1 MVEITVFIRELTV
14 FIRELTVFIRELT
27 VFIRE
32 LTGIFY
38 IILFITVFNYLC
50 VMELQKIPSE
60 KKIKQHNTITSG
72 RYDFSACQL
81 DVLFMLL
88 ASLDQSDA
96 SNKKYNIRVKDIEL
110 ITGRKW
116 SYNQVKDSNA
126 DMMCRV
132 FEIVSERNNLMQI
145 NLFSS
150 IEYLSGTGSF
160 DVVINEP
167 ARPYFFDLKN
177 NFTLLE
183 LKSVLGCTS
192 KHAKRLYSL
201 ACQWR
206 GTGGHTY
213 SIGELKEMLGLK
225 DPKGKEPEQY
235 AMISNF
241 QKYVLDVAKKQI
253 NEHTDIVFD
262 YELLKT
268 RGRSFDTI
276 KLFCGFSK
284 QKIQLEIDFKGDID
298 KQKKNGELLRK
309 IANIQAIGIRDDLA
323 ELWAVKYWKQFV
335 EEKNNLLEATQ
346 KGKVIDNKPA
356 YLAGIF
362 KKKGYL

>member
-1 MVEITVFIRELTV
+1 
-14 FIRELTVFIRELT
+14 
-27 VFIRE
+27 
-32 LTGIFY
+32 
-38 IILFITVFNYLC
+38 
-50 VMELQKIPSE
+50 MELQKTPSE

-81 DVLFMLL
+81 DVMFMIL
-88 ASLDQSDA
+88 ASLDEADDER
-96 SNKKYNIRVKDIEL
+96 KEYHIRVKDIEL

-116 SYNQVKDSNA
+116 NYQQLKESTEDLGG
-126 DMMCRV
+126 RV
-132 FEIVSERNNLMQI
+132 FEIETAKSLKQI
-145 NLFSS
+145 WLFSKV
-150 IEYLSGTGSF
+150 EYYTGEGTFG
-160 DVVINEP
+160 VKINP
-167 ARPYFFDLKN
+167 DARQYFFELKN

-183 LKSVLGCTS
+183 LKSVLSCTS

-213 SIGELKEMLGLK
+213 SVGELKEILGLK

-235 AMISNF
+235 KDKIGMF
-241 QKYVLDVAKKQI
+241 QRKVLDVAKKQI

-262 YELLKT
+262 YELIKT

-276 KLFCGFSK
+276 KLFCGFAK
-284 QKIQLEIDFKGDID
+284 PKLQMEIDFNVDLE
-298 KQKKNGELLRK
+298 KQKKNGELLQK

-335 EEKNNLLEATQ
+335 EEKNNLLEAIQ
-346 KGKVIDNKPA
+346 KGKLIEDKPA
-356 YLAGIF
+356 YLVGIF

>member
-1 MVEITVFIRELTV
+1 MK
-14 FIRELTVFIRELT
+14 
-27 VFIRE
+27 
-32 LTGIFY
+32 
-38 IILFITVFNYLC
+38 
-50 VMELQKIPSE
+50 LQNLPSE

-72 RYDFSACQL
+72 RTDYSACQL

-88 ASLDQSDA
+88 ACIDDSDA
-96 SNKKYNIRVKDIEL
+96 PNKRYNIRVKDIEL

-116 SYNQVKDSNA
+116 NYQQLLESNEE
-126 DMMCRV
+126 MMSRV
-132 FEIVSERNNLMQI
+132 FKIEEADGLRQIV
-145 NLFSS
+145 LFSE
-150 IEYLSGTGSF
+150 IKYLDGTGSF
-160 DVVINEP
+160 DMVINEP
-167 ARPYFFDLKN
+167 ARPYFFELKN
-177 NFTLLE
+177 NYTLLE
-183 LKSVLGCTS
+183 LKSALSCTS

-213 SIGELKEMLGLK
+213 SIGELKEILGLK
-225 DPKGKEPEQY
+225 DPRGKEPEQY
-235 AMISNF
+235 TKVS
-241 QKYVLDVAKKQI
+241 QLKEKVLDLAKRQI

-262 YELLKT
+262 YELLKV

-284 QKIQLEIDFKGDID
+284 PNLQLQLDIDFKGDIE
-298 KQKKNGELLRK
+298 KQKKNGELLQK
-309 IANIQAIGIRDDLA
+309 IANIQAVGIRDDLA

-335 EEKNNLLEATQ
+335 EEKNKLLEAIQ
-346 KGKVIDNKPA
+346 KGKIIDDRAA

>member
-1 MVEITVFIRELTV
+1 
-14 FIRELTVFIRELT
+14 
-27 VFIRE
+27 
-32 LTGIFY
+32 
-38 IILFITVFNYLC
+38 
-50 VMELQKIPSE
+50 MENQKTTIE

-88 ASLDQSDA
+88 ALLDESDEVG
-96 SNKKYNIRVKDIEL
+96 KEYHIRVKDIEL

-116 SYNQVKDSNA
+116 NYQQLREGTE
-126 DMMCRV
+126 DMMSRV
-132 FEIVSERNNLMQI
+132 FEIQMSQGLRQI
-145 NLFSS
+145 VLFTDVQ
-150 IEYLSGTGSF
+150 YLDGTGSF
-160 DVVINEP
+160 FMKINDS

-183 LKSVLGCTS
+183 LKSVLSCTS

-213 SIGELKEMLGLK
+213 SLGELKEILGLK

-235 AMISNF
+235 TMVSML
-241 QKYVLDVAKKQI
+241 KKDVLDRAKKQI

-262 YELLKT
+262 YELLKM
-268 RGRSFDTI
+268 RGRSYDTI

-284 QKIQLEIDFKGDID
+284 PNLQLQLDIDFKGDID
-298 KQKKNGELLRK
+298 KQKKNGELLQK

-335 EEKNNLLEATQ
+335 QEKNNLLEAIQ
-346 KGKVIDNKPA
+346 KGKIIDDKPA

-362 KKKGYL
+362 KKKGYV

>member
-1 MVEITVFIRELTV
+1 MEI
-14 FIRELTVFIRELT
+14 
-27 VFIRE
+27 
-32 LTGIFY
+32 
-38 IILFITVFNYLC
+38 
-50 VMELQKIPSE
+50 QKTPSE

-81 DVLFMLL
+81 DILFMLL
-88 ASLDQSDA
+88 ASLDESDEV
-96 SNKKYNIRVKDIEL
+96 SKQYHIRVKDIEL

-116 SYNQVKDSNA
+116 NYQQLREGTE
-126 DMMCRV
+126 DMMSRV
-132 FEIVSERNNLMQI
+132 FEIQMPQGLRQI
-145 NLFSS
+145 VLFTTVQ
-150 IEYLSGTGSF
+150 YLDGTGSF
-160 DVVINEP
+160 YMKINED

-183 LKSVLGCTS
+183 LKSVLSCTS

-213 SIGELKEMLGLK
+213 SIGELKEILGLK

-235 AMISNF
+235 TKVSMF
-241 QKYVLDVAKKQI
+241 KKQVLDIAKRQI

-262 YELLKT
+262 YELLKI

-284 QKIQLEIDFKGDID
+284 PNLQLQLDIDFKGDIE
-298 KQKKNGELLRK
+298 KQKKNGELIQK
-309 IANIQAIGIRDDLA
+309 IENIKAVGIREDLA

-335 EEKNNLLEATQ
+335 EEKNKLLEVIQ
-346 KGKVIDNKPA
+346 KGKIIDDRAA

>member
-1 MVEITVFIRELTV
+1 
-14 FIRELTVFIRELT
+14 
-27 VFIRE
+27 
-32 LTGIFY
+32 
-38 IILFITVFNYLC
+38 
-50 VMELQKIPSE
+50 METQNTLPE
-60 KKIKQHNTITSG
+60 KKIRQHNTITSG

-88 ASLDQSDA
+88 ASLKEDDDPS
-96 SNKKYNIRVKDIEL
+96 KVYNIRVRDIEL

-116 SYNQVKDSNA
+116 NYQQLKDGNEGLMS
-126 DMMCRV
+126 RV
-132 FEIVSERNNLMQI
+132 FEVQEAEGLAQVV
-145 NLFSS
+145 LFSKVK
-150 IEYLSGTGSF
+150 YLDGTGSF
-160 DVVINEP
+160 DMKINQD
-167 ARPYFFDLKN
+167 ARPYFFELKN

-213 SIGELKEMLGLK
+213 GLGEFKEMLGLK
-225 DPKGKEPEQY
+225 DPKGKESEQY
-235 AMISNF
+235 TKVSMF
-241 QKYVLDVAKKQI
+241 KKQVLDIAKKQI
-253 NEHTDIVFD
+253 NENTDIIFD

-284 QKIQLEIDFKGDID
+284 PKLQMEIDFKGDIEQ
-298 KQKKNGELLRK
+298 QKKNGELLQK
-309 IANIQAIGIRDDLA
+309 IENIKAIGIREDLA
-323 ELWAVKYWKQFV
+323 ELWAVKYWKEFV
-335 EEKNNLLEATQ
+335 SEKNNLIEQMQ
-346 KGKVIDNKPA
+346 KGKPIEDKAA

-362 KKKGYL
+362 KKKGHV

>member
-1 MVEITVFIRELTV
+1 
-14 FIRELTVFIRELT
+14 
-27 VFIRE
+27 
-32 LTGIFY
+32 
-38 IILFITVFNYLC
+38 
-50 VMELQKIPSE
+50 MERTDTLPE
-60 KKIKQHNTITSG
+60 KKIRQHNTITSG

-88 ASLDQSDA
+88 ASLKEDDDPS
-96 SNKKYNIRVKDIEL
+96 KVYNIRVRDIEL

-116 SYNQVKDSNA
+116 NYQQLKDGNEGLMS
-126 DMMCRV
+126 RV
-132 FEIVSERNNLMQI
+132 FEVQEAEGLAQVV
-145 NLFSS
+145 LFSKVK
-150 IEYLSGTGSF
+150 YLDGTGSF
-160 DVVINEP
+160 DMKINQD
-167 ARPYFFDLKN
+167 ARPYFFELKN

-213 SIGELKEMLGLK
+213 NLGEFKEMLGLK
-225 DPKGKEPEQY
+225 DPKGKESEQY
-235 AMISNF
+235 TKVSMF
-241 QKYVLDVAKKQI
+241 KKQVLDIAKKQI
-253 NEHTDIVFD
+253 NENTDIIFD

-284 QKIQLEIDFKGDID
+284 PKLQMEIDFKGDIEQ
-298 KQKKNGELLRK
+298 QKKNGELLQK
-309 IANIQAIGIRDDLA
+309 IENIKAIGIREDLA
-323 ELWAVKYWKQFV
+323 ELWAVKYWKEFV
-335 EEKNNLLEATQ
+335 FEKNTLIEQMQ
-346 KGKVIDNKPA
+346 KGKPIEDKAA

-362 KKKGYL
+362 KKKGYV

>member
-1 MVEITVFIRELTV
+1 
-14 FIRELTVFIRELT
+14 
-27 VFIRE
+27 
-32 LTGIFY
+32 
-38 IILFITVFNYLC
+38 
-50 VMELQKIPSE
+50 METQKSPSE

-81 DVLFMLL
+81 DILFMLL
-88 ASLDQSDA
+88 ATLDESDELG
-96 SNKKYNIRVKDIEL
+96 KEYHIRVRDIEL

-116 SYNQVKDSNA
+116 NYQQLREGTE
-126 DMMCRV
+126 DMMSRV
-132 FEIVSERNNLMQI
+132 FEIQETRGLAQI
-145 NLFSS
+145 VLFTKVQ
-150 IEYLSGTGSF
+150 YLDGTGSF
-160 DVVINEP
+160 YMKINEE

-235 AMISNF
+235 KQIGQF
-241 QKYVLDVAKKQI
+241 KDYVLDVAKRQI

-262 YELLKT
+262 YELLKM

-284 QKIQLEIDFKGDID
+284 PKLQLEIDFKGDIEQ
-298 KQKKNGELLRK
+298 QKKNGELLQK
-309 IANIQAIGIRDDLA
+309 ISNIKAIGIRDDLA

-335 EEKNNLLEATQ
+335 EEKNKLLEAIQ
-346 KGKVIDNKPA
+346 KGKIIDDRAA

>member
-1 MVEITVFIRELTV
+1 
-14 FIRELTVFIRELT
+14 
-27 VFIRE
+27 
-32 LTGIFY
+32 
-38 IILFITVFNYLC
+38 
-50 VMELQKIPSE
+50 MELQKTPSE
-60 KKIKQHNTITSG
+60 KRIKQHNTITSG

-81 DVLFMLL
+81 DILFMLL
-88 ASLDQSDA
+88 ASLDESDEV
-96 SNKKYNIRVKDIEL
+96 SKQYYIRVKDIEL

-116 SYNQVKDSNA
+116 NYQQLREGTE
-126 DMMCRV
+126 DMMSRV
-132 FEIVSERNNLMQI
+132 FEIQMPQGLRQI
-145 NLFSS
+145 VLFTTVQ
-150 IEYLSGTGSF
+150 YLDGTGSF
-160 DVVINEP
+160 YMKINED

-183 LKSVLGCTS
+183 LKSVLSCTS

-225 DPKGKEPEQY
+225 DPKGKEKEQY
-235 AMISNF
+235 SQIGELK
-241 QKYVLDVAKKQI
+241 KYVLDIAKKQI

-262 YELLKT
+262 YELLKI

-284 QKIQLEIDFKGDID
+284 PKLQMEIDFNVDLE
-298 KQKKNGELLRK
+298 KQKKNGELLQK
-309 IANIQAIGIRDDLA
+309 IANIQAIGIRDDLS

-335 EEKNNLLEATQ
+335 EEKNNLLDAVQ
-346 KGKVIDNKPA
+346 KGKVIENKPA
-356 YLAGIF
+356 YLAGVF
-362 KKKGYL
+362 KKKGYV

>member
-1 MVEITVFIRELTV
+1 MSFL
-14 FIRELTVFIRELT
+14 
-27 VFIRE
+27 
-32 LTGIFY
+32 
-38 IILFITVFNYLC
+38 YLC
-50 VMELQKIPSE
+50 FMELQNSPSE

-88 ASLDQSDA
+88 ASLDEADELG
-96 SNKKYNIRVKDIEL
+96 KEYHIRVKDIEL

-116 SYNQVKDSNA
+116 NYQQLKEGTEN
-126 DMMCRV
+126 MMSRV
-132 FEIVSERNNLMQI
+132 FDIQKPEGLRQIV
-145 NLFSS
+145 LFTDVQ
-150 IEYLSGTGSF
+150 YLDGTGSF
-160 DVVINEP
+160 YIIINNS

-183 LKSVLGCTS
+183 LKSVLSCTS

-225 DPKGKEPEQY
+225 DPKGKDKEQY
-235 AMISNF
+235 TQIGEFKKS
-241 QKYVLDVAKKQI
+241 VLDVAKKQI

-262 YELLKT
+262 YELIKT

-284 QKIQLEIDFKGDID
+284 PKLQMEIDFNSDIEQ
-298 KQKKNGELLRK
+298 QKKNGELLKK
-309 IANIQAIGIRDDLA
+309 IANIKAIGIREDLA

-335 EEKNNLLEATQ
+335 EEKNNLLEQIT
-346 KGKVIDNKPA
+346 KGKKIEDKPA

-362 KKKGYL
+362 KKKGYV

>member
-1 MVEITVFIRELTV
+1 MEI
-14 FIRELTVFIRELT
+14 
-27 VFIRE
+27 
-32 LTGIFY
+32 
-38 IILFITVFNYLC
+38 
-50 VMELQKIPSE
+50 QKTPSE

-81 DVLFMLL
+81 DILFMLL
-88 ASLDQSDA
+88 ATLDESDELG
-96 SNKKYNIRVKDIEL
+96 KEYHIRVRDIEL

-116 SYNQVKDSNA
+116 NYQQLREGTE
-126 DMMCRV
+126 DMMSRV
-132 FEIVSERNNLMQI
+132 FEIQESRGLAQI
-145 NLFSS
+145 VLFTKVQ
-150 IEYLSGTGSF
+150 YLDGTGSF
-160 DVVINEP
+160 YMKINEE

-235 AMISNF
+235 KQIGQF
-241 QKYVLDVAKKQI
+241 KEKVLDIAKRQI

-262 YELLKT
+262 YELLKI

-276 KLFCGFSK
+276 KLFCGFAK
-284 QKIQLEIDFKGDID
+284 PKLQMEIDFKGDIEQ
-298 KQKKNGELLRK
+298 QKKNGELLQK
-309 IANIQAIGIRDDLA
+309 IENIKAVGIREDLA

-335 EEKNNLLEATQ
+335 EEKNKLLEVIL
-346 KGKVIDNKPA
+346 KGKIIDDRAA

-362 KKKGYL
+362 KKKGYV

>member
-1 MVEITVFIRELTV
+1 
-14 FIRELTVFIRELT
+14 
-27 VFIRE
+27 
-32 LTGIFY
+32 
-38 IILFITVFNYLC
+38 
-50 VMELQKIPSE
+50 MELQKTASE

-81 DVLFMLL
+81 DILFMLL
-88 ASLDQSDA
+88 ATLDESDELG
-96 SNKKYNIRVKDIEL
+96 KEYHIRVRDIEL

-116 SYNQVKDSNA
+116 NYQQLREGTE
-126 DMMCRV
+126 DMMSRV
-132 FEIVSERNNLMQI
+132 FEIQESRGLAQI
-145 NLFSS
+145 VLFTKVQ
-150 IEYLSGTGSF
+150 YLDGTGSF
-160 DVVINEP
+160 YMKINEE

-235 AMISNF
+235 KQIGQF
-241 QKYVLDVAKKQI
+241 KEKVLDIAKRQI

-262 YELLKT
+262 YELLKI

-276 KLFCGFSK
+276 KLFCGFAK
-284 QKIQLEIDFKGDID
+284 PKLQMEIDFKGDIEQ
-298 KQKKNGELLRK
+298 QKKNGELLQK
-309 IANIQAIGIRDDLA
+309 IENIKAVGIREDLA

-335 EEKNNLLEATQ
+335 EEKNKLLEVIQ

>member
-1 MVEITVFIRELTV
+1 
-14 FIRELTVFIRELT
+14 
-27 VFIRE
+27 
-32 LTGIFY
+32 
-38 IILFITVFNYLC
+38 
-50 VMELQKIPSE
+50 MELQKTLSE

-81 DVLFMLL
+81 DILFMLL
-88 ASLDQSDA
+88 ALLNEADQLG
-96 SNKKYNIRVKDIEL
+96 KEYHIRVRDIEL

-116 SYNQVKDSNA
+116 NYQQLREGTEN
-126 DMMCRV
+126 MMSRV
-132 FEIVSERNNLMQI
+132 FEIQMPQGLRQI
-145 NLFSS
+145 VLFTDVQ
-150 IEYLSGTGSF
+150 YLDGTGSF
-160 DVVINEP
+160 YMKINDS

-183 LKSVLGCTS
+183 LKSVLSCTS

-213 SIGELKEMLGLK
+213 SIGELKEILGLK

-235 AMISNF
+235 KDKIGMF
-241 QKYVLDVAKKQI
+241 QTKVLDVAKKQI

-262 YELLKT
+262 YELIKT

-284 QKIQLEIDFKGDID
+284 PKLQMEIDFNGDIE
-298 KQKKNGELLRK
+298 KQKKNGELLQK
-309 IANIQAIGIRDDLA
+309 IANIQAIGIREDLA
-323 ELWAVKYWKQFV
+323 ELWAVKYWKEFV
-335 EEKNNLLEATQ
+335 VEKNSLLEAIT
-346 KGKVIDNKPA
+346 KGKKIDDKPA
-356 YLAGIF
+356 YLVGVF
-362 KKKGYL
+362 KKKGYV

>member
-1 MVEITVFIRELTV
+1 
-14 FIRELTVFIRELT
+14 
-27 VFIRE
+27 
-32 LTGIFY
+32 
-38 IILFITVFNYLC
+38 
-50 VMELQKIPSE
+50 MENQKTTIE

-88 ASLDQSDA
+88 ALLDESDEVG
-96 SNKKYNIRVKDIEL
+96 KEYHIRVKDIEL

-116 SYNQVKDSNA
+116 NYQQLREGTE
-126 DMMCRV
+126 DMMSRV
-132 FEIVSERNNLMQI
+132 FEIQMSQGLRQI
-145 NLFSS
+145 VLFTDVQ
-150 IEYLSGTGSF
+150 YLDGTGSF
-160 DVVINEP
+160 FMKINDS

-183 LKSVLGCTS
+183 LKSVLSCTS

-213 SIGELKEMLGLK
+213 SLGELKEILGLK

-235 AMISNF
+235 TMVSML
-241 QKYVLDVAKKQI
+241 KKDVLDRAKKQI

-262 YELLKT
+262 YELLKM
-268 RGRSFDTI
+268 RGRSYDTI

-284 QKIQLEIDFKGDID
+284 PNLQLQLDIDFKGDID
-298 KQKKNGELLRK
+298 KQKKNGELLQK

-335 EEKNNLLEATQ
+335 QEKNNLLEAIQ
-346 KGKVIDNKPA
+346 KGKIIDDKPA

-362 KKKGYL
+362 KKNGYV

>member
-1 MVEITVFIRELTV
+1 
-14 FIRELTVFIRELT
+14 
-27 VFIRE
+27 
-32 LTGIFY
+32 
-38 IILFITVFNYLC
+38 
-50 VMELQKIPSE
+50 MELQKSPSE

-88 ASLDQSDA
+88 ASLDESDELG
-96 SNKKYNIRVKDIEL
+96 KEYHIRVKDIEL

-116 SYNQVKDSNA
+116 NYQQLKEGNEG
-126 DMMCRV
+126 MMSRV
-132 FEIVSERNNLMQI
+132 FEIQMPQGLRQI
-145 NLFSS
+145 VLFTTVQ
-150 IEYLSGTGSF
+150 YLDGTGSF
-160 DVVINEP
+160 YMKINED

-183 LKSVLGCTS
+183 LKSVLGCSS

-235 AMISNF
+235 KQIGQF
-241 QKYVLDVAKKQI
+241 KEKVLDIAKRQI

-262 YELLKT
+262 YELLKV

-284 QKIQLEIDFKGDID
+284 PNLQLQLDIDFKGDIE
-298 KQKKNGELLRK
+298 KQKKNGELLQK
-309 IANIQAIGIRDDLA
+309 IANIQAVGIRDDLA

-335 EEKNNLLEATQ
+335 EEKNKLLEAIQ
-346 KGKVIDNKPA
+346 KGKVIADKPA
-356 YLAGIF
+356 YLVGVF

>member
-1 MVEITVFIRELTV
+1 MEI
-14 FIRELTVFIRELT
+14 
-27 VFIRE
+27 
-32 LTGIFY
+32 
-38 IILFITVFNYLC
+38 
-50 VMELQKIPSE
+50 QKSPSE

-81 DVLFMLL
+81 DILFMLL
-88 ASLDQSDA
+88 ATLDESDELG
-96 SNKKYNIRVKDIEL
+96 KEYHIRVRDIEL

-116 SYNQVKDSNA
+116 NYQQLREGTE
-126 DMMCRV
+126 DMMSRV
-132 FEIVSERNNLMQI
+132 FEIQESRGLAQI
-145 NLFSS
+145 VLFTKVQ
-150 IEYLSGTGSF
+150 YLDGTGSF
-160 DVVINEP
+160 YMKINEE

-235 AMISNF
+235 KQIGQF
-241 QKYVLDVAKKQI
+241 KEKVLDIAKRQI

-262 YELLKT
+262 YELLKI

-276 KLFCGFSK
+276 KLFCGFAK
-284 QKIQLEIDFKGDID
+284 PKLQMEIDFKGDIEQ
-298 KQKKNGELLRK
+298 QKKNGELLQK
-309 IANIQAIGIRDDLA
+309 IENIKAVGIREDLA

-335 EEKNNLLEATQ
+335 EEKNKLLEAVQ
-346 KGKVIDNKPA
+346 KGKIIDDRAA

-362 KKKGYL
+362 KKKGWV

>member
-1 MVEITVFIRELTV
+1 MS
-14 FIRELTVFIRELT
+14 
-27 VFIRE
+27 
-32 LTGIFY
+32 FY
-38 IILFITVFNYLC
+38 YICF
-50 VMELQKIPSE
+50 MESKKTTLE

-88 ASLDQSDA
+88 ALLDESDEV
-96 SNKKYNIRVKDIEL
+96 SKEYHIRVKDIEL

-116 SYNQVKDSNA
+116 NYQQLREGTE
-126 DMMCRV
+126 DMMSRV
-132 FEIVSERNNLMQI
+132 FEIQMAQGLRQI
-145 NLFSS
+145 VLFTDVQ
-150 IEYLSGTGSF
+150 YLDGTGSF
-160 DVVINEP
+160 FMKINDS

-183 LKSVLGCTS
+183 LKSVLSCTS

-213 SIGELKEMLGLK
+213 SLGELKEILGLK

-235 AMISNF
+235 TMVSML
-241 QKYVLDVAKKQI
+241 KKDVLDRAKKQI

-262 YELLKT
+262 YELLKM
-268 RGRSFDTI
+268 RGRSYDTI

-284 QKIQLEIDFKGDID
+284 PNLQLQLDIDFKGDID
-298 KQKKNGELLRK
+298 KQKKNGELLQK
-309 IANIQAIGIRDDLA
+309 IANIQAVGIRDDLA

-335 EEKNNLLEATQ
+335 EEKNALLEMMQ
-346 KGKVIDNKPA
+346 KGKVINDKAA
-356 YLAGIF
+356 YLAGVF
-362 KKKGYL
+362 KKKGYV

>member
-1 MVEITVFIRELTV
+1 
-14 FIRELTVFIRELT
+14 
-27 VFIRE
+27 
-32 LTGIFY
+32 
-38 IILFITVFNYLC
+38 
-50 VMELQKIPSE
+50 MELQKTPSE

-81 DVLFMLL
+81 DILFMLL
-88 ASLDQSDA
+88 ASLNEAD
-96 SNKKYNIRVKDIEL
+96 KLGKEYHIRVRDIEL

-116 SYNQVKDSNA
+116 NYQQLKDGTEN
-126 DMMCRV
+126 MMSRV
-132 FEIVSERNNLMQI
+132 FEIQMPQGLRQI
-145 NLFSS
+145 VLFTDVQ
-150 IEYLSGTGSF
+150 YLDGTGSF
-160 DVVINEP
+160 FMKINDS

-183 LKSVLGCTS
+183 LKSVLGCSS

-235 AMISNF
+235 KQIGQF
-241 QKYVLDVAKKQI
+241 KEKVLDIAKKQI

-262 YELLKT
+262 YELIKS

-284 QKIQLEIDFKGDID
+284 PKLQLEIDFNGDIE
-298 KQKKNGELLRK
+298 KQKKNGELLQK
-309 IANIQAIGIRDDLA
+309 IANIQAVGIRDDLA
-323 ELWAVKYWKQFV
+323 ELWAVKYWKEFV
-335 EEKNNLLEATQ
+335 QEKNNLLEIMQ
-346 KGKVIDNKPA
+346 KGKVINDKAA
-356 YLAGIF
+356 YLAGVF
-362 KKKGYL
+362 KKKGYV

>member
-1 MVEITVFIRELTV
+1 MEI
-14 FIRELTVFIRELT
+14 
-27 VFIRE
+27 
-32 LTGIFY
+32 
-38 IILFITVFNYLC
+38 
-50 VMELQKIPSE
+50 QKSPSE

-81 DVLFMLL
+81 DILFMLL
-88 ASLDQSDA
+88 ATLDESDELG
-96 SNKKYNIRVKDIEL
+96 KEYHIRVRDIEL

-116 SYNQVKDSNA
+116 NYQQLREGTE
-126 DMMCRV
+126 DMMSRV
-132 FEIVSERNNLMQI
+132 FEIQESRGLAQI
-145 NLFSS
+145 VLFTKVQ
-150 IEYLSGTGSF
+150 YLDGTGSF
-160 DVVINEP
+160 YMKINEE

-235 AMISNF
+235 KQIGQF
-241 QKYVLDVAKKQI
+241 KEKVLDIAKRQI

-262 YELLKT
+262 YELLKV

-284 QKIQLEIDFKGDID
+284 PNLQLQLDIDFKGDIE
-298 KQKKNGELLRK
+298 KQKKNGELLQK
-309 IANIQAIGIRDDLA
+309 IANIQAVGIRDDLA

-335 EEKNNLLEATQ
+335 EEKNKLLEAIQ
-346 KGKVIDNKPA
+346 KGKIIDDRAA
-356 YLAGIF
+356 YLVGIF
-362 KKKGYL
+362 KKKGYV

>member
-1 MVEITVFIRELTV
+1 
-14 FIRELTVFIRELT
+14 
-27 VFIRE
+27 
-32 LTGIFY
+32 
-38 IILFITVFNYLC
+38 
-50 VMELQKIPSE
+50 MELQKTPSE
-60 KKIKQHNTITSG
+60 KRIKQHNTITSG

-81 DVLFMLL
+81 DILFMLL
-88 ASLDQSDA
+88 ASLDESDEV
-96 SNKKYNIRVKDIEL
+96 NKQYHIRVKDIEL

-116 SYNQVKDSNA
+116 NYQQLREGTE
-126 DMMCRV
+126 DMMSRV
-132 FEIVSERNNLMQI
+132 FEIQMPQGLRQI
-145 NLFSS
+145 VLFTTVQ
-150 IEYLSGTGSF
+150 YLDGTGSF
-160 DVVINEP
+160 YMKINED

-183 LKSVLGCTS
+183 LKSVLSCTS

-213 SIGELKEMLGLK
+213 NIGEFKEMLGLK
-225 DPKGKEPEQY
+225 DPKGKEKEQY
-235 AMISNF
+235 TQIGELK
-241 QKYVLDVAKKQI
+241 KYVLDIAKKQI

-262 YELLKT
+262 YELIKI

-284 QKIQLEIDFKGDID
+284 PKLQMEIDFNVDLE
-298 KQKKNGELLRK
+298 KQKKNGELLQK

-335 EEKNNLLEATQ
+335 EEKNTLLEMMQ
-346 KGKVIDNKPA
+346 KGKIINDKSA
-356 YLAGIF
+356 YLVGIF

>member
-1 MVEITVFIRELTV
+1 MVFH
-14 FIRELTVFIRELT
+14 
-27 VFIRE
+27 
-32 LTGIFY
+32 Y
-38 IILFITVFNYLC
+38 IC
-50 VMELQKIPSE
+50 CMKLQNLPSE

-72 RYDFSACQL
+72 RTDYSACQL

-88 ASLDQSDA
+88 ACIDDSDA
-96 SNKKYNIRVKDIEL
+96 PNKRYNIRVKDIEL

-116 SYNQVKDSNA
+116 NYQQLLESNEE
-126 DMMCRV
+126 MMSRV
-132 FEIVSERNNLMQI
+132 FKIEEADGLRQIV
-145 NLFSS
+145 LFSE
-150 IEYLSGTGSF
+150 IKYLDGTGSF
-160 DVVINEP
+160 DMVINEP
-167 ARPYFFDLKN
+167 ARPYFFELKN
-177 NFTLLE
+177 NYTLLE
-183 LKSVLGCTS
+183 LKSALSCTS

-213 SIGELKEMLGLK
+213 SIGELKEILGLK
-225 DPKGKEPEQY
+225 DPRGKEPEQY
-235 AMISNF
+235 TKVS
-241 QKYVLDVAKKQI
+241 QLKEKVLDLAKRQI

-262 YELLKT
+262 YELLKV

-284 QKIQLEIDFKGDID
+284 PNLQLQLDIDFKGDIE
-298 KQKKNGELLRK
+298 KQKKNGELLQK
-309 IANIQAIGIRDDLA
+309 IANIQAVGIRDDLA

-335 EEKNNLLEATQ
+335 EEKNKLLEAIQ
-346 KGKVIDNKPA
+346 KGKIIDDRAA

>member
-1 MVEITVFIRELTV
+1 MD
-14 FIRELTVFIRELT
+14 
-27 VFIRE
+27 
-32 LTGIFY
+32 
-38 IILFITVFNYLC
+38 
-50 VMELQKIPSE
+50 LQKSPSE

-81 DVLFMLL
+81 DILFMLL
-88 ASLDQSDA
+88 ATLDESDELG
-96 SNKKYNIRVKDIEL
+96 KEYHIRVRDIEL

-116 SYNQVKDSNA
+116 NYQQLREGTE
-126 DMMCRV
+126 DMMSRV
-132 FEIVSERNNLMQI
+132 FEIQESRGLAQI
-145 NLFSS
+145 VLFTKVQ
-150 IEYLSGTGSF
+150 YLDGTGSF
-160 DVVINEP
+160 YMKINEE

-225 DPKGKEPEQY
+225 DPRGKEPEQY
-235 AMISNF
+235 KQIGQF
-241 QKYVLDVAKKQI
+241 KEKVLDIAKRQI

-262 YELLKT
+262 YELLKI

-276 KLFCGFSK
+276 KLFCGFAK
-284 QKIQLEIDFKGDID
+284 PKLQMEIDFKGDIEQ
-298 KQKKNGELLRK
+298 QKKNGELLQK
-309 IANIQAIGIRDDLA
+309 IENIKAVGIREDLA

-335 EEKNNLLEATQ
+335 EEKNKLLEVIQ
-346 KGKVIDNKPA
+346 KGKIIDDRAA

-362 KKKGYL
+362 KKKGYV